1 MNLESIKANG
11 ISWYEPAK
19 SIIPHLTT
27 QIGIFKMR
35 HPEKNIFEKFGDG
48 EYFSGR
54 RFNDNGD
61 VAIRIGG
68 AIVRQAQEEYIYSN
82 MGRNSMTSEETL
94 PLLEGIISA
103 WFDTLSAS
111 EIDMLIVDGLKCCAE
126 TDHWY
131 EFEKQWD

>member
-1 MNLESIKANG
+1 MGLL
-11 ISWYEPAK
+11 K
-19 SIIPHLTT
+19 SIGFL
-27 QIGIFKMR
+27 
-35 HPEKNIFEKFGDG
+35 PEISDTERIALQAGTKWIDG

-61 VAIRIGG
+61 VAIRIAG

-82 MGRNSMTSEETL
+82 MGRNSMSSEETL

-111 EIDMLIVDGLKCCAE
+111 EIDILIIDGLKCCAE